1 MINKIVHEIEAE
13 QIIEIDTVKELREVD
28 SNYMKRK
35 YLTEVGLGVS
45 LNHHTLVLA
54 NRLTEQ
60 EKIDPYQYHIYS
72 IMCGDK
78 VYFDDKE
85 TGIATENGLTGLKVV
100 FFSFDEN
107 NNRRTYVM
115 PFLLNIS
122 ENEKDSLDYSKVGV
136 QIIYPNE
143 LLKIYIDDADY
154 IAQYG
159 DDVKEMTI
167 PAQDLFLANVRL
179 FWREMTLKV
188 LYVGQSYGVA
198 GNRTAF
204 NRLSSHSTYQK
215 ILSDLQERY
224 PNKALYI
231 YLMEINDSLLTTM
244 DPRQETVKS
253 DSEDTEHI
261 KNVICNLPMES
272 QVINIAEAAI
282 INYFKPEYNKMY
294 VENFPDVN
302 HKGYKQY
309 YDLDYNALTVEI
321 YPQLDALPPII
332 LFTET
337 ASLRSPWDFI
347 EYTLHNDNNRKSMY
361 DIFL

>member
-1 MINKIVHEIEAE
+1 MKI
-13 QIIEIDTVKELREVD
+13 
-28 SNYMKRK
+28 
-35 YLTEVGLGVS
+35 
-45 LNHHTLVLA
+45 
-54 NRLTEQ
+54 
-60 EKIDPYQYHIYS
+60 
-72 IMCGDK
+72 
-78 VYFDDKE
+78 
-85 TGIATENGLTGLKVV
+85 V
-100 FFSFDEN
+100 FFSFDKN
-107 NNRRTYVM
+107 NNRRTYVQ
-115 PFLLNIS
+115 PFLIDIS
-122 ENEKDSLDYSKVGV
+122 ENEKDSLDYSKVRV
-136 QIIYPNE
+136 EIIYPNE
-143 LLKIYIDDADY
+143 LLKIYIDDGDY

-159 DDVKEMTI
+159 DDVKETTV

-179 FWREMTLKV
+179 FWQEMTLKV
-188 LYVGQSYGVA
+188 LYVGQSYGAA
-198 GNRTAF
+198 GKRTAF

-231 YLMEINDSLLTTM
+231 YLMEINYSLLTTM

-253 DSEDTEHI
+253 DSEDSEHI
-261 KNVICNLPMES
+261 KNVVCNLPIEN

-302 HKGYKQY
+302 HKGFKQY

-321 YPQLDALPPII
+321 YPQLYVLPSSII

-347 EYTLHNDNNRKSMY
+347 KYTLYNDNNRKSMY
-361 DIFL
+361 DIFLQ